1 MNENLK
7 GQSASAV
14 SAVFERGI
22 NEITNEENSM
32 LQEAIKDGYVFD
44 EEDDKNYA
52 DTMYDAFLKSMTWF
66 VGGKGVVV
74 TINYTGTNVWVEKSK
89 TKNGL
94 SYKFV
99 AENGGRKRS
108 FEVDSET
115 WSDYSLFSGDMI
127 KAISNYLS
135 ALVNNM
141 IEEG

>member
-74 TINYTGTNVWVEKSK
+74 TIKYTGTNVWVEKS
-89 TKNGL
+89 TRKNGL

-108 FEVDSET
+108 FEVDSAT
-115 WSDYSLFSGDMI
+115 WSDYSLFSGDMLKTI
-127 KAISNYLS
+127 ANELYRLFNDNEK
-135 ALVNNM
+135 
-141 IEEG
+141 ED